1 MVIYSFSVSVLIWT
15 EVYLKFAVH
24 DRIDIYESLSIC
36 ATVCNNKSR
45 ICTIWSCRI
54 DLSGPLCPPWS
65 IGRAF
70 VFVVTRFI
78 IKTKKKERKI
88 RRKQRWGTEKWKI
101 SRKTR
106 NGNRKTG
113 AASFPTGTINYASAY
128 PSGRGK
134 FISVACRGFRMVNAE
149 HENSTP
155 MKDIDYVCAIKS
167 RFNDLL
173 VCHKR
178 FPLSILTFSGFYA
191 NNRILLG
198 IPFCFLAN
206 PSRSKTQ
213 CHDLD
218 VAIRPKSRYIV

>member
-1 MVIYSFSVSVLIWT
+1 
-15 EVYLKFAVH
+15 
-24 DRIDIYESLSIC
+24 
-36 ATVCNNKSR
+36 
-45 ICTIWSCRI
+45 
-54 DLSGPLCPPWS
+54 
-65 IGRAF
+65 
-70 VFVVTRFI
+70 
-78 IKTKKKERKI
+78 
-88 RRKQRWGTEKWKI
+88 
-101 SRKTR
+101 
-106 NGNRKTG
+106 
-113 AASFPTGTINYASAY
+113 
-128 PSGRGK
+128 
-134 FISVACRGFRMVNAE
+134 MVNAE

>member
-213 CHDLD
+213 CHDFD
-218 VAIRPKSRYIV
+218 VAIRLKSRYIV